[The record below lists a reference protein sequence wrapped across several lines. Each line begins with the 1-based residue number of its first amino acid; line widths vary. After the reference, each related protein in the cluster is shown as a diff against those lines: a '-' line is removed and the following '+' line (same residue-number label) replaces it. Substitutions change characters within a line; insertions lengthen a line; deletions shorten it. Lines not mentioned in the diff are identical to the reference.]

1 MAKDTDIALREIY
14 RAIGELSY
22 VVAKADRGLSTEEK
36 NAFYQIVKEE
46 LDYDSWAAISRFELL
61 DEVTQPAIDK
71 AYNEALHELR
81 KYSSSMT
88 DALKQKAMTV
98 LQRVAASC
106 EGLNARETFVLDRFR
121 KDLESLG

>member
-1 MAKDTDIALREIY
+1 MAKATNIALREIY

-22 VVAKADRGLSTEEK
+22 VVAKADRGLSAEEK
-36 NAFYQIVKEE
+36 KAFYEIVSEE
-46 LDYDSWAAISRFELL
+46 LEYESWAAISRFELL
-61 DEVTQPAIDK
+61 DEVTQPGIDK

-88 DALKQKAMTV
+88 DELKQKAMTV

-121 KDLESLG
+121 KDLQSLG